1 MMNAFDICVRF
12 LDRKPE
18 SRLGSNGFDEIKNHP
33 WFAGIDWDKLY
44 RKELPVPYVGFF
56 ILSII
61 YSYLKSRIN

>member
-44 RKELPVPYVGFF
+44 RKEVVPPYNPMVH
-56 ILSII
+56 
-61 YSYLKSRIN
+61 N